1 MHPDV
6 ILSRTGLAQTEIRDR
21 TRQLTPRLR
30 RLLLL
35 VDGHTSVAGTVE
47 RYGGL
52 FGPDIGTLID
62 DLHSRGYLAGTT
74 MTAAG
79 DDAPLVPADTPLT
92 LDAARERALEL
103 LATVVGPV
111 GGRLGAGAARQ
122 MERLNGARDADGW
135 RAALGEL
142 DAALPRLVGRRDL
155 ERVRTALAGL
165 VAVQVEVASV
175 PLTALPA
182 ALDQVRRRTLALLA
196 ESVGPVGGR
205 MNAAAARRIERLEA
219 VTTPEDLH
227 AALSELESALPRL
240 VARTELDRVRV
251 TLGRLRRTA
260 ERAES

>member
-62 DLHSRGYLAGTT
+62 DLHSRGYLAGTA

-111 GGRLGAGAARQ
+111 G
-122 MERLNGARDADGW
+122 
-135 RAALGEL
+135 
-142 DAALPRLVGRRDL
+142 
-155 ERVRTALAGL
+155 
-165 VAVQVEVASV
+165 
-175 PLTALPA
+175 
-182 ALDQVRRRTLALLA
+182 
-196 ESVGPVGGR
+196 
-205 MNAAAARRIERLEA
+205 
-219 VTTPEDLH
+219 
-227 AALSELESALPRL
+227 
-240 VARTELDRVRV
+240 
-251 TLGRLRRTA
+251 
-260 ERAES
+260 